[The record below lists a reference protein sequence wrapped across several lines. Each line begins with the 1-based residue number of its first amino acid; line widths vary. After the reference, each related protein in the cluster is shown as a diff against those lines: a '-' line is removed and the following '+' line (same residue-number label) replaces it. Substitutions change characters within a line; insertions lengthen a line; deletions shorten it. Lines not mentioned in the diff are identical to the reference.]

1 MYTRI
6 VNYKNALTCK
16 VMILKNAIA
25 NINKKP
31 KKLGLKSRANLKLY
45 VQQFFGGLI
54 ITISK

>member
-1 MYTRI
+1 MYTAI
-6 VNYKNALTCK
+6 VNYKNALTCR
-16 VMILKNAIA
+16 VVILKNAIA
-25 NINKKP
+25 DISEKT

>member
-25 NINKKP
+25 NIHKKP